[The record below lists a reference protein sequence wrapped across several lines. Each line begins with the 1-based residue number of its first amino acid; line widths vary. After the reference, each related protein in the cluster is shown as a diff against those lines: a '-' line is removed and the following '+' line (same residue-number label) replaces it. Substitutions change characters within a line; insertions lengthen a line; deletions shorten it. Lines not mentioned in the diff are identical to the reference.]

1 MNLKIK
7 KVEFEDWAVEYADFL
22 KKSVHNGEEIA
33 MAFFPVTNV
42 RAEVGE
48 SAAATMASVKL
59 TELEGDKTVEFN
71 MYVYLPS
78 NKKYILYTPK
88 GGKFYGN
95 QKDRLV
101 EKGVQE
107 VHMLKS
113 EVNDLSKYKAQNYLN
128 NLIDG
133 YKKKKGGAAAA

>member
-1 MNLKIK
+1 MESDPI
-7 KVEFEDWAVEYADFL
+7 DFGWQTRGWYRW
-22 KKSVHNGEEIA
+22 SWI
-33 MAFFPVTNV
+33 
-42 RAEVGE
+42 
-48 SAAATMASVKL
+48 
-59 TELEGDKTVEFN
+59 
-71 MYVYLPS
+71 

-133 YKKKKGGAAAA
+133 YKKKKAGAAAA